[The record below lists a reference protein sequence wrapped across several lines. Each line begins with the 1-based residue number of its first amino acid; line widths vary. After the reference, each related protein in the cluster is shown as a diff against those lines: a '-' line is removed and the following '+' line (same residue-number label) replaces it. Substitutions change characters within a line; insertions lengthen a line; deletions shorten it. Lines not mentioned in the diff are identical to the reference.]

1 VDVREGWAA
10 SPVVY
15 FPKPGVSHRRRSRRV
30 SERKILIVEDE
41 AVVAMELKT
50 VLQML
55 GYTVCGTVSRGNDA
69 IRIAKETWPDLILM
83 DIHLQGP
90 MDGIEAA
97 EKINAFYDIPVL
109 FLTAYSDDRTVE
121 RVINTRSYGYLVKP
135 FNDRELYT
143 NIEMAIRQHHSTKK
157 NRVDE
162 KIIDSTFSLVSDAII
177 TTSRTGR
184 VKQINAGA
192 ENLTGWTNDEMA
204 GRYLWEVIGAD
215 DGELKKFIESVQL
228 GTKENEPVITYDD
241 PLIIRTKMGTE
252 RKVSASVELIRG
264 QYGILQ
270 EMILVLARKGTEDED
285 TGAQIP
291 DLTTKMVLDVFDD
304 PVFFIDTTQRVV
316 LHNTALHIFCSGAGM
331 DVPLVN
337 RQLYDIFPPSLI
349 GDPAEY
355 DDLFSSGKPDTYVTP
370 VRIGNRDYTL
380 KIEKLPVYH
389 KDKVSH
395 VATIIRDVTSRIVDV
410 L

>member
-1 VDVREGWAA
+1 
-10 SPVVY
+10 
-15 FPKPGVSHRRRSRRV
+15 V

-55 GYTVCGTVSRGNDA
+55 GYTICGTVSRGNDA

-83 DIHLQGP
+83 DIHLQGA

-97 EKINAFYDIPVL
+97 EKINAFYDIPIL
-109 FLTAYSDDRTVE
+109 FLTAYSDDRTLE

-162 KIIDSTFSLVSDAII
+162 KIVDSSLSLASNAII
-177 TTSRTGR
+177 TTTRTGL
-184 VKQINAGA
+184 VKQINASG
-192 ENLTGWTNDEMA
+192 ENLTGWTNDEIA
-204 GRYLWEVIGAD
+204 GRYLWEVIGGD
-215 DGELKKFIESVQL
+215 DEEVKKLVESVQL
-228 GTKENEPVITYDD
+228 GTKESEQVITYDD

-252 RKVSASVELIRG
+252 RKVSARIELIRG

-270 EMILVLARKGTEDED
+270 EMILILARKGSEDED
-285 TGAQIP
+285 MSTRIP
-291 DLTTKMVLDVFDD
+291 VLTTKMVLDVFDD
-304 PVFFIDTTQRVV
+304 PVFFIDAMQRIV
-316 LHNTALHIFCSGAGM
+316 LHNTAFHIFCSDAGIA
-331 DVPLVN
+331 VPLMDK
-337 RQLYDIFPPSLI
+337 QLYDIFPPHLI
-349 GDPAEY
+349 GEPAEY
-355 DDLFSSGKPDTYVTP
+355 DDLFSSGKPDIYVTP
-370 VRIGNRDYTL
+370 VRIGNRDHTL
-380 KIEKLPVYH
+380 KIEKLPVYY

>member
-1 VDVREGWAA
+1 
-10 SPVVY
+10 
-15 FPKPGVSHRRRSRRV
+15 
-30 SERKILIVEDE
+30 
-41 AVVAMELKT
+41 MELKT

-162 KIIDSTFSLVSDAII
+162 KIMDSTFSLVSDAII

-204 GRYLWEVIGAD
+204 GRYLWEVIGVD
-215 DGELKKFIESVQL
+215 DGELKKLIESVQL
-228 GTKENEPVITYDD
+228 GTKENEEVITYND

-252 RKVSASVELIRG
+252 RKVSASIELIRG

-270 EMILVLARKGTEDED
+270 EMILVLARKGTEEED
-285 TGAQIP
+285 KGARIP
-291 DLTTKMVLDVFDD
+291 DLTAKMVLDVFDD
-304 PVFFIDTTQRVV
+304 PVFFIDTLQRIV
-316 LHNTALHIFCSGAGM
+316 LHNTALNIFCSGAGM

-355 DDLFSSGKPDTYVTP
+355 DDLFSSGKPDIYVTP